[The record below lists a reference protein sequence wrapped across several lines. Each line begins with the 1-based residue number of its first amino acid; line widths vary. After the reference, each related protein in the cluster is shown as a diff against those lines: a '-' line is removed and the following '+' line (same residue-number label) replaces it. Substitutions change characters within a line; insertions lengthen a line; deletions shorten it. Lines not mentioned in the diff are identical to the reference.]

1 MGKPT
6 GFKEYARE
14 LPKSRPAEQR
24 VRDYKEFYEPFPDD
38 KLRNQAAR
46 CMDCGVPFCHTGC
59 PLGNI
64 IPDWND
70 LVYRNR
76 WREAIERLHAT
87 NNFPEFTGRLCPA
100 PCEEACV
107 LSINEPAVTIEQIE
121 KSIIEHAFEEGWI
134 APQPPERR
142 TGKTVAVVGS
152 GPAGLACAQQLNRA
166 GHTVTV
172 FERAPRIGG
181 LLRYGI
187 PDFKL
192 EKWVID
198 RRLQI
203 MEKEGIT
210 FKAGVNVG
218 KDLPADELKKFDA
231 VVLCGGA
238 TKPRDL
244 PIPGRELDGIH
255 FAMDFLT
262 QQNDR
267 VAGVMPASRG
277 LKDITATGKR
287 VIVIGGGDTGSDCIG
302 TSNRQGAKSIT
313 SFELLPM
320 PPEGRPAAQPWPYW
334 PMRLRASSSHKEG
347 GRRFWSILTK
357 KFIGAGGHLRSLIT
371 VNVEAVV
378 VDGKLQISGS
388 ARHGTRVANGTCP
401 SRARI
406 HRAGAGRR
414 HRSARRRTRP
424 VRQREVGQQL
434 YDHRA
439 GRFLRRRHAPR
450 PVARRLGDFRRPR
463 SRARRGSLP
472 DGLFGTAD
480 ERQHGSAAGV
490 RRTALRPERCAHS
503 GNRVGTQN
511 KTNTLIQR

>member
-6 GFKEYARE
+6 GFKEYVRE

-24 VRDYKEFYEPFPDD
+24 IRDYKELPEPFPDER
-38 KLRNQAAR
+38 LRNQAAR
-46 CMDCGVPFCHTGC
+46 CMNCGVPFCHTGC

-76 WREAIERLHAT
+76 WREAIELLHAT

-134 APQPPERR
+134 VPQPPERR

-203 MEKEGIT
+203 MEKEGIV
-210 FKAGVNVG
+210 FKPGVNVG

-231 VVLCGGA
+231 VVLCGGS
-238 TKPRDL
+238 TKSRDL

-255 FAMDFLT
+255 FAMDFLP

-267 VAGVMPASRG
+267 VAGVNPGA
-277 LKDITATGKR
+277 KEITAKGKR

-313 SFELLPM
+313 SFEIMPM
-320 PPEGRPAAQPWPYW
+320 PPEGRPDAQPWPYW
-334 PMRLRASSSHKEG
+334 PMRLRTSSSHKEG
-347 GRRFWSILTK
+347 GQRFWSILTK
-357 KFIGAGGHLRSLIT
+357 KFVGAGSRVRSLIT

-378 VDGKLQISGS
+378 VNGKMQF
-388 ARHGTRVANGTCP
+388 
-401 SRARI
+401 
-406 HRAGAGRR
+406 
-414 HRSARRRTRP
+414 
-424 VRQREVGQQL
+424 REVPGTEHEWPTELVLLALGFTGPEPDGVIAQL
-434 YDHRA
+434 GVELDKFGNVKSDTQYMTSVPGVFSA
-439 GRFLRRRHAPR
+439 G
-450 PVARRLGDFRRPR
+450 DM
-463 SRARRGSLP
+463 RRGQSLIVWAISE
-472 DGLFGTAD
+472 GR
-480 ERQHGSAAGV
+480 EAARGV
-490 RRTALRPERCAHS
+490 DLYLMGYSELPTK
-503 GNRVGTQN
+503 GNVDLPRV
-511 KTNTLIQR
+511 